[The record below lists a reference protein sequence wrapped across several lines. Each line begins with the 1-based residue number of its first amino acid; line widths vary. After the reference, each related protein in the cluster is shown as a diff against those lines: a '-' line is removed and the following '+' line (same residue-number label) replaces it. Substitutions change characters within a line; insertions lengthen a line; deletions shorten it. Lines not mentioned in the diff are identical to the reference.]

1 MPSRKGSRR
10 FGKPK
15 KPLPCEQSR
24 KCITCG
30 KTLFAGVR
38 YCVSCGTHDEV
49 DLDSRT
55 ADLDEQVKR
64 SRERNFMEWFLFR
77 ISFGLWRF

>member
-1 MPSRKGSRR
+1 MPSQKGSRR

-15 KPLPCEQSR
+15 KPMPCEQSR

-30 KTLFAGVR
+30 KMLPAGVR

-49 DLDSRT
+49 ELDSRI

-64 SRERNFMEWFLFR
+64 SRERNFMLIWLSR
-77 ISFGLWRF
+77 LSFGLWRI